1 MRELVFPEGFMW
13 GAATSAYQTEGGNA
27 NSDWWDWEL
36 RPDSPAREPS
46 GTAIEAY
53 KRYARDA
60 AMLGELG
67 LNTYRFG
74 FEWSRI
80 EPEEGRFDDREL
92 DHYRRMVAAVRR
104 AGLTPLVTLYHFT
117 LPKWLATKGGWL
129 SDEAPR
135 LFERFV
141 RRTVEA
147 MGDSIV
153 WYMTI
158 NEPGVVS
165 FGGYLGGLP
174 FPPGT
179 RGVPSWRRSIAM
191 LVEAHRRG
199 RAAIK
204 ELRPRA
210 QVGMAHSMQQW
221 AANWGGRPAMEY
233 ARRLNEDVYLEACV
247 DDDYVG
253 VNTYTGQTIALPVPL
268 GVATRAALRFGPLER
283 RLVPRIAAM
292 VRSQSE
298 PEALV
303 KLGGRRTQMGWEWR
317 PAAVATTVRRV
328 AAMHPGK
335 PLLVTEHGVATA
347 DDAERIEY
355 VRDGLAALH
364 QAIEDGIPLRGYIHW
379 SAFDNFEW
387 AFGYAM
393 KFGLIEVDRRTQER
407 RARPSASYLGGIART
422 NRLTVDADEP
432 AGGL

>member
-1 MRELVFPEGFMW
+1 MRELVFPEGFLW
-13 GAATSAYQTEGGNA
+13 GAATSAYQTEGGNS
-27 NSDWWDWEL
+27 NCDWWDWEL
-36 RPDSPAREPS
+36 RPDTATREPS

-80 EPEEGRFDDREL
+80 EPEEGRFDGKEL
-92 DHYRRMVAAVRR
+92 DHYRKMVVAVRR
-104 AGLTPLVTLYHFT
+104 ARLEPLVTLYHFT
-117 LPKWLATKGGWL
+117 LPKWLADRGGWL
-129 SDEAPR
+129 SPETPK
-135 LFERFV
+135 LFERYV

-147 MGDSIV
+147 MGDSIT

-158 NEPGVVS
+158 NEPGVVA
-165 FGGYLGGLP
+165 FGGYLGALP
-174 FPPGT
+174 IPPGT
-179 RGVPSWRRSIAM
+179 RGVANWRRSIA
-191 LVEAHRRG
+191 LLIQAHRRG

-210 QVGMAHSMQQW
+210 QVGMAHSMQEW
-221 AANWGGRPAMEY
+221 EANWGGRPAMEY
-233 ARRLNEDVYLEACV
+233 ARRYNEDVFLEACV

-253 VNTYTGQTIALPVPL
+253 INTYTGQEIALAAPL
-268 GVATRAALRFGPLER
+268 GVLVRAALRIGPLER
-283 RLVPRIAAM
+283 GLMPRFADS
-292 VRSQSE
+292 VRTQSD
-298 PEALV
+298 PEALR

-355 VRDGLAALH
+355 IRGGLTALH
-364 QAIEDGIPLRGYIHW
+364 EVVDEDIPLRGYIHW

-387 AFGYAM
+387 AFGYDM
-393 KFGLIEVDRRTQER
+393 KFGLIEVDRATQER
-407 RARPSASYLGGIART
+407 HARPSARFLGEIART
-422 NRLTVDADEP
+422 NRVSIAD
-432 AGGL
+432 